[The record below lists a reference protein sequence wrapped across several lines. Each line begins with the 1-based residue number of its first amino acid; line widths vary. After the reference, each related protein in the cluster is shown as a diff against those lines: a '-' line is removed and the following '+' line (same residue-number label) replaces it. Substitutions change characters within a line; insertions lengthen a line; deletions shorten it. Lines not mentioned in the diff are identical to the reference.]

1 MNESDL
7 PKIEESTLQKVPEKI
22 ARAFCVLPKAIHGN
36 SIILY
41 CPDDAQFR
49 IEHEEMIRFAL
60 NRTIEWIPVPR
71 NVLEL
76 EIDKY
81 FPGSKAEIWNCS
93 IRFRFNCPQ
102 KWASLTPTRV
112 PNQRNCSECGRIVH
126 RCDNEH
132 EAKWLGK
139 QGKCV
144 ALITSDDSEFLG
156 EVDDTEWG
164 TR

>member
-60 NRTIEWIPVPR
+60 NRTI
-71 NVLEL
+71 
-76 EIDKY
+76 
-81 FPGSKAEIWNCS
+81 
-93 IRFRFNCPQ
+93 
-102 KWASLTPTRV
+102 
-112 PNQRNCSECGRIVH
+112 
-126 RCDNEH
+126 
-132 EAKWLGK
+132 
-139 QGKCV
+139 
-144 ALITSDDSEFLG
+144 
-156 EVDDTEWG
+156 
-164 TR
+164 

>member
-7 PKIEESTLQKVPEKI
+7 PKIEESTLQMVPEKI
-22 ARAFCVLPKAIHGN
+22 ARAFCVLPKAIHAN
-36 SIILY
+36 SITLY
-41 CPDDAQFR
+41 CPDEAQFL
-49 IEHEEMIRFAL
+49 IEHEETIRFAL
-60 NRTIEWIPVPR
+60 NRMIEWIPIPR
-71 NVLEL
+71 CVLEL

-81 FPGSKAEIWNCS
+81 FPNSKAEIWNCN

-102 KWASLTPTRV
+102 RWSSLTPTRD
-112 PNQRNCSECGRIVH
+112 PNQRSCSECDRIVY

-132 EAKWLGK
+132 EARWLGK

-156 EVDDTEWG
+156 EVEDTDWR